1 MGSDGT
7 GMRYVGLGALSAAVL
22 LLELT
27 LTRIYSVTQ
36 GYHFAF
42 LAVSLG
48 LFGFGASGTALFVVP
63 RLWIGAQYRLLGY
76 SALLFTFTALGSYW
90 AINRIPFDA
99 YLLALDPVMLGHMAL
114 FYLVQVVNCRMF

>member
-1 MGSDGT
+1 
-7 GMRYVGLGALSAAVL
+7 MRFAGFGALSAAVL

-48 LFGFGASGTALFVVP
+48 LLGFGASGTALFVMP
-63 RLWIGAQYRLLGY
+63 RLWQRAGHRLLGV
-76 SALLFTFTALGSYW
+76 SALLVALASLGSYW
-90 AINRIPFDA
+90 VCSASRT
-99 YLLALDPVMLGHMAL
+99 
-114 FYLVQVVNCRMF
+114 VQFR

>member
-1 MGSDGT
+1 
-7 GMRYVGLGALSAAVL
+7 MRYAGLGALSAAVL

-48 LFGFGASGTALFVVP
+48 LLGFGISGTALFTAP
-63 RLWIGAQYRLLGY
+63 RLWLRAQHRLLANHAG
-76 SALLFTFTALGSYW
+76 AAQ
-90 AINRIPFDA
+90 
-99 YLLALDPVMLGHMAL
+99 LARGKAFAVS
-114 FYLVQVVNCRMF
+114 